1 MKSLEF
7 GRQQLPGSRVR
18 CVGGLGESGV
28 AVGVGGCVPRVG
40 CHLCGVVFLMNMMV
54 AVPVGGLWVL
64 ENVMAVLFVELPVGG
79 RWVLVNIVVAVVGG
93 MEVRAGLGDSAHS
106 GIPTSRSIL
115 GVYTRILRR
124 APRITGRR

>member
-1 MKSLEF
+1 
-7 GRQQLPGSRVR
+7 
-18 CVGGLGESGV
+18 
-28 AVGVGGCVPRVG
+28 
-40 CHLCGVVFLMNMMV
+40 VVFLMNMMV